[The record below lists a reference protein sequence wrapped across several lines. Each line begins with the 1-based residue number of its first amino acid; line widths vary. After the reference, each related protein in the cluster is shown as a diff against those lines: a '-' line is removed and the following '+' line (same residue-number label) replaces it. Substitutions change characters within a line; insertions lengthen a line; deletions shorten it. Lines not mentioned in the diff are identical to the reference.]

1 MARKWEIRTWSHQRS
16 NFTFSLNLKC
26 SKMPASLDRLK
37 NAYDFHLFWNI
48 RLQNLVWKFWRIR
61 WDCLILLAP
70 QPGLPWSYLARPGQS
85 NIRQFRWF
93 VLMYWN
99 SKELDGTDQ
108 YLVGSIWQSRPDR
121 ENFNNFWKCNE
132 AVRYF
137 AYPAYP
143 VYCGLSHARNR
154 EIWSLK
160 FQSQKSPT

>member
-1 MARKWEIRTWSHQRS
+1 MFEDVCLSRS
-16 NFTFSLNLKC
+16 FEKCLWFS
-26 SKMPASLDRLK
+26 
-37 NAYDFHLFWNI
+37 
-48 RLQNLVWKFWRIR
+48 
-61 WDCLILLAP
+61 
-70 QPGLPWSYLARPGQS
+70 PGLKYWATESSMKILTNSMRLSAIACPATRFTVVLPSQARPVKYQTVS
-85 NIRQFRWF
+85 LIF
-93 VLMYWN
+93 LMYWN

-132 AVRYF
+132 AVWYF
-137 AYPAYP
+137 AGLPYPAYPAYP

>member
-1 MARKWEIRTWSHQRS
+1 MFEDACLSQSFEKCLW
-16 NFTFSLNLKC
+16 FSPVLKYWATE
-26 SKMPASLDRLK
+26 SSMKILTNSMRPSDIL
-37 NAYDFHLFWNI
+37 
-48 RLQNLVWKFWRIR
+48 LVWLIR
-61 WDCLILLAP
+61 LAP

-121 ENFNNFWKCNE
+121 ENFNKFWKCNE
-132 AVRYF
+132 AVWYF
-137 AYPAYP
+137 AGLPYPAYPAYP